1 MKKPLLYLLTA
12 ALCAAPLY
20 AEDEEDSGIPPLR
33 DLPDFDAPM
42 PEADTAT
49 PAEEEPLPQI
59 NQETINLI
67 LKGIELQKQMLTT
80 LRGITDRKTADA
92 SAREIRRLA
101 AELRVW
107 GASMDTRPI
116 EDEIIMG
123 DYEINFLPE
132 IRQISVDIRREGERL
147 STYNYFGSKL
157 LYESLIE
164 LVRQAQ

>member
-1 MKKPLLYLLTA
+1 MKKPLFYLLTA

-42 PEADTAT
+42 PEA
-49 PAEEEPLPQI
+49 EPLPQI

-67 LKGIELQKQMLTT
+67 IKGIELQKQMLTT
-80 LRGITDRKTADA
+80 LRSITDRKTADA

-132 IRQISVDIRREGERL
+132 IRQTSVDIRREGERL

>member
-1 MKKPLLYLLTA
+1 MKKPLFYLLTA

-42 PEADTAT
+42 PEA
-49 PAEEEPLPQI
+49 EPLPQI

-67 LKGIELQKQMLTT
+67 IKGIELQKQMLTT

-132 IRQISVDIRREGERL
+132 IRQTSVDIRREGERL